1 MPLMHMLMDEIS
13 VRPSDEGTVVT
24 MRRHLSEP

>member
-1 MPLMHMLMDEIS
+1 MHMLMDEVD

>member
-1 MPLMHMLMDEIS
+1 MHMLMDEVD

-24 MRRHLSEP
+24 MRRRLSQP

>member
-1 MPLMHMLMDEIS
+1 MPLMHMLMDEVG

-24 MRRHLSEP
+24 MRRRLSEA